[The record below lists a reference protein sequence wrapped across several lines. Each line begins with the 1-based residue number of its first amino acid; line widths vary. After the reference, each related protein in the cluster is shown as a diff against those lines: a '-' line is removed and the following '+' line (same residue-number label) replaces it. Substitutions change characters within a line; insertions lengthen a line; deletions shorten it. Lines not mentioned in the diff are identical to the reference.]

1 MSSFNWSFL
10 EQASS
15 KAVNL
20 IVQIVLARILAP
32 EEFGILAILLVIV
45 NIADVIAQSG
55 LGLALIQ
62 ETDSDDLS
70 YTTAFW
76 LNLGISVVLYVAI
89 LGLAPIFQ
97 SFYGIDQLDVY
108 LRVIAIVVIVNA
120 FNAIQRSY
128 LQRRMDF
135 KSLFAASTIGV
146 FGSGILG
153 VVAALIGWGIWALVI
168 QTIAQS
174 LLICAVMLIV
184 VPWKPKFHFSKENG
198 KSLFSY
204 GWKLAITGLLNSL
217 YTGISE
223 LIIGRVCSPSAL
235 GFYSQGRKYPNAAIA
250 VIGNA
255 LQNVMFP
262 ALSLAKN
269 DREQFLQRFT
279 MFLQMGTF
287 IVTPF
292 SVLLAIVAEPV
303 VALLLTEKW
312 LPCVFIFQATCLTC
326 AVLILQIANLRAYM
340 ALGDSGLYFKLN
352 VIKCG
357 LGVIVLS
364 ATAIVTR
371 DINAVAAVWLLFSVL
386 AVLLVDM
393 IPAKR
398 KFGYGCMRQIKDVV
412 PTYVLCA
419 IAALPSGLLS
429 LLALDYIPLLCLQI
443 VVFVLVYVGI
453 AFLFRYKVLYQC
465 IDALIKR

>member
-1 MSSFNWSFL
+1 M
-10 EQASS
+10 
-15 KAVNL
+15 
-20 IVQIVLARILAP
+20 
-32 EEFGILAILLVIV
+32 

-62 ETDSDDLS
+62 ESDSDELS

-76 LNLGISVVLYVAI
+76 LNLGIAIGLYVLI
-89 LGLAPIFQ
+89 LILAPIFQ
-97 SFYGIDQLDVY
+97 SFYSIERLDVY

-135 KSLFAASTIGV
+135 RSLFAASTVGV
-146 FGSGILG
+146 LGSGILG
-153 VVAALIGWGIWALVI
+153 VATALMGWGIWALVL
-168 QTIAQS
+168 QTISQS
-174 LLICAVMLIV
+174 FFACIVMLIQ
-184 VPWKPKFHFSKENG
+184 VPWKPKLHFSKKKG

-204 GWKLAITGLLNSL
+204 GWKLAITGLLNAL

-223 LIIGRVCSPSAL
+223 LIIGRVCSPAAL

-269 DREQFLQRFT
+269 DRKQFLQRFT
-279 MFLQMGTF
+279 VFLQMGTF
-287 IVTPF
+287 IVAPF
-292 SVLLAIVAEPV
+292 AFLLAIVAEPV
-303 VALLLTEKW
+303 VVLLLTEKW

-326 AVLILQIANLRAYM
+326 TVLILQIANLRAYM

-357 LGVIVLS
+357 LGVLVLS
-364 ATAIVTR
+364 ATAIMTR
-371 DINAVAAVWLLFSVL
+371 DINAVAAAWLIFSVL
-386 AVLLVDM
+386 SVLLVDM

-398 KFGYGCMRQIKDVV
+398 KFGYGCLRQLKDVM
-412 PTYVLCA
+412 PTYGLCL
-419 IAALPSGLLS
+419 IAALPSGMLS
-429 LLALDYIPLLCLQI
+429 FLALDYIPMLCLQV
-443 VVFVLVYVGI
+443 VVFGLVYVGI
-453 AFLFRYKVLYQC
+453 ALLVHNKTLYQC
-465 IDALIKR
+465 INVLMKR